1 MLFREREKLSRLSFV
16 PHKFIGHAIV
26 GTEQAAVFP
35 THVLRVEL
43 LQGGNFLQFSNQ
55 LKLWQ
60 PERKRGTKQLHNNAL
75 KFRMWGYTYILS
87 EIWTHTMQMSRKQMK
102 CETRK
107 RNERERSLGAPEEA
121 IKST

>member
-16 PHKFIGHAIV
+16 PHKLIGHAIV

-35 THVLRVEL
+35 THVLRAEL

-60 PERKRGTKQLHNNAL
+60 AERERGEKQLHNNAL
-75 KFRMWGYTYILS
+75 KFRMWGYIYI
-87 EIWTHTMQMSRKQMK
+87 I
-102 CETRK
+102 
-107 RNERERSLGAPEEA
+107 
-121 IKST
+121 